1 MGCILDLRYS
11 NSDPKVLSKVA
22 LEAVC
27 YQTKVYLKQ
36 WKVGL
41 KVKPEESIL
50 RIDGG
55 MVASDWMIQNLADI
69 LNSPID
75 RSTILE
81 TTALG
86 AAWLAE
92 SKSGIWPDMDSFL
105 NSC

>member
-1 MGCILDLRYS
+1 
-11 NSDPKVLSKVA
+11 
-22 LEAVC
+22 
-27 YQTKVYLKQ
+27 
-36 WKVGL
+36 
-41 KVKPEESIL
+41 
-50 RIDGG
+50 
-55 MVASDWMIQNLADI
+55 MIQNLADI